1 MLGAEVN
8 RSRTDSLTLEELMM
22 YNPEL
27 NVKLCIVETPGM
39 TESARRRMGLTGCVI
54 ALGSN
59 ESRLENRRAHNP
71 CPPNTEIVTTADVR
85 NSLMAV

>member
-1 MLGAEVN
+1 
-8 RSRTDSLTLEELMM
+8 
-22 YNPEL
+22 
-27 NVKLCIVETPGM
+27 M
-39 TESARRRMGLTGCVI
+39 TESVRRRMGLTGCVI
-54 ALGSN
+54 ALGLN